1 MSSIEVKHSGSIGL
15 RVARLAGSCLALAPL
30 APVLLLGAGSWSA
43 GVGAGVPL
51 MLLAAL
57 FGYGY

>member
-1 MSSIEVKHSGSIGL
+1 MNSVDNKRGRSIGL
-15 RVARLAGSCLALAPL
+15 RMARLAGSCLALAPL
-30 APVLLLGAGSWSA
+30 APVLLLSGGSWSA